1 MRKTVTFALVLF
13 AVAYPFWAAPTGTVS
28 SSASGTQSATTGAA
42 QVAGAMTNP
51 GGTAGLAPVQSFG
64 IRLYDQKVY
73 FLGDPIQVEAVITN
87 SGTDTLRF
95 KVADNRFFNL
105 DFDVRTTTNVGLDH
119 AKEFT
124 IARNSDQPVFFRE
137 MSLEPGDKYG
147 IVVDLASYALF
158 PSPGLYILQATFF
171 PELFRGADSSSLKSN
186 RLALNV
192 KPPVV
197 TAEEKAVVEAETGAL
212 LARQAIPPDEV
223 VSWTIA
229 ARQKSQWEK
238 FFLYL
243 DLESLMRKS
252 PEKDRS
258 FRNSADAARRQ
269 MVDQFRQQLRSMTI
283 QQDISV
289 IPSSFQVLKTSYDP
303 SEAAVQ
309 VLEKFKY
316 PDYTELKAFTYHL
329 KKSDRYWIIY
339 DYEIRNQG
347 TE

>member
-1 MRKTVTFALVLF
+1 VRKTVTFALVLL
-13 AVAYPFWAAPTGTVS
+13 AVAHPFWAASTDTTQVS
-28 SSASGTQSATTGAA
+28 P
-42 QVAGAMTNP
+42 AGANS
-51 GGTAGLAPVQSFG
+51 GGSAAGIAPVQPFS
-64 IRLYDQKVY
+64 IRFYDQKVY
-73 FLGDPIQVEAVITN
+73 FLGDPVQVEAVITN

-105 DFDVRTTTNVGLDH
+105 DFDVRTTTNVGLYH

-137 MSLEPGDKYG
+137 LSLEPGEKYG
-147 IVVDLASYALF
+147 IVVDLTSYARF
-158 PSPGLYILQATFF
+158 PSPGQYVLQATFF
-171 PELFRGADSSSLKSN
+171 PELFRGPDSSALKSN

-192 KPPVV
+192 KPPVA

-212 LARQAIPPDEV
+212 LARQVIPPDEV
-223 VSWTIA
+223 VNWTIA
-229 ARQKSQWEK
+229 ARQKSQWER

-243 DLESLMRKS
+243 DLESLMRKN

-258 FRNSADAARRQ
+258 FRNATESARRQ
-269 MVDQFRQQLRSMTI
+269 MVDQFRQQLRAMTI
-283 QQDISV
+283 KQDISV
-289 IPSSFQVLKTSYDP
+289 IPSSFQVQKTSYDP
-303 SEAAVQ
+303 AEADVQ

-329 KKSDRYWIIY
+329 KRSDRYWIIY